1 MAKIPQEGIMDLVDK
16 IRELANRAP
25 RQLEYIQTE
34 EATKSALVMPF
45 ISALG
50 YNVFD
55 PTEVTPEL
63 NADIGVKKGEKVDY
77 AILRDGKPIIL
88 FECKHHAADL
98 SHSHASQLYRYFS
111 VTDARFGV
119 LTNGLVYWFFTDL
132 DAPNKM
138 DAKAFFE
145 FNLLDF
151 RDEHIDELK
160 KFSKS
165 AYDLN
170 NILTTANEL
179 KYTRAIA
186 LVLGEQLRHPSE
198 EFIKLVVSHV
208 YTGRMTQPIREQF
221 AQFITLAFNQV
232 INERIT
238 GRLKTALAGETSL
251 PVSILSVNSNGVPD
265 EEGTSGDDVEV
276 TGTVVT
282 TDDEIEGYFIIRAI
296 LREVVNVKRV
306 VMRDVQTY
314 CGILLDDNNRKPI
327 CRLFFN
333 STQKYIGFLEEG
345 RLERI
350 PLESLDDIYKHADR
364 LKTTVNTYETK
375 APVQK
380 RKVSSAE
387 G

>member
-111 VTDARFGV
+111 VTDARFSV

>member
-1 MAKIPQEGIMDLVDK
+1 MDLVDK